1 MAEEK
6 RQFPT
11 EMVDLP
17 SKGHFYPEGHP
28 LSSGQVEIK
37 YMTAKEEDILTSTN
51 LINKGLVLDKLMEA
65 LIITDVNLDDIL
77 IGDKNAIML
86 ASRVLAY
93 GKDYTFEW
101 VDESSGETKEESI
114 DLTSLPDKEIDFS
127 ELKKGQNEFSFDLPT
142 SNRKVT
148 FRLLT
153 HKDEKNIDAELKA
166 MRKVTKG
173 VGIDPEI
180 TTRLKSSIISVDGS
194 SDRAFVNNF
203 IDNEFLSMD
212 SFAYRTHL
220 TSITP
225 DVELYHNVELD
236 DGRVQEVAVPVTA
249 QFFWPTS
256 RR

>member
-101 VDESSGETKEESI
+101 IDESSGETKEEII

-166 MRKVTKG
+166 MRKITKG